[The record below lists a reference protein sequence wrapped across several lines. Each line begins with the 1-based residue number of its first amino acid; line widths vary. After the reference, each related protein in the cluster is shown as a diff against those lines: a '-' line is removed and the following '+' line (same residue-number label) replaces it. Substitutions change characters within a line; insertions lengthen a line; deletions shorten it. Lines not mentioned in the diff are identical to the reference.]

1 MDDSSYFVTT
11 LVATR
16 EQYASLKRWES
27 LPRVNLLKICQYVST
42 IGKTLVKAILMEG
55 HDCSLKT
62 DLGQKF
68 AKKLESRFF

>member
-16 EQYASLKRWES
+16 EQYAPLKRWES

-55 HDCSLKT
+55 HHCSLKT

-68 AKKLESRFF
+68 GKKLESRFF